1 MGYTHYWYQKR
12 DFTGEEWKQIK
23 LASLA
28 VSHIIQH
35 GVDRGP
41 VFIQI
46 DIRGWDGTGKAQFT
60 NDEITF
66 NGDKDKLENH
76 ETFRLNRVM
85 PDPTTQPWREK
96 YIVRVRDYFAF
107 CKTAQK
113 PYDILVCAVLL
124 IAKHVAPTA
133 IDYSSDGDEEEWRG
147 AELLTNK
154 TLPTHGNYPV
164 YQFNPTA

>member
-28 VSHIIQH
+28 VSLISTH
-35 GVDRGP
+35 GADSP
-41 VFIQI
+41 PIT
-46 DIRGWDGTGKAQFT
+46 IRGWDGTGKAQFT

-66 NGDKDKLENH
+66 NGDRDNAENH
-76 ETFRLNRVM
+76 ETFRL
-85 PDPTTQPWREK
+85 E
-96 YIVRVRDYFAF
+96 RVRPTSGLQPMSTKEKWEAEDYFAF

-133 IDYSSDGDEEEWRG
+133 IDYSSDGGEEEWRG

>member
-12 DFTGEEWKQIK
+12 DFTREEWKQI
-23 LASLA
+23 AVTSRA
-28 VSHIIQH
+28 VSLISTH
-35 GVDRGP
+35 GADSP
-41 VFIQI
+41 PIT
-46 DIRGWDGTGKAQFT
+46 IRGWDGTGKAQFT

-66 NGDKDKLENH
+66 NGDRDNAEDH

-85 PDPTTQPWREK
+85 PDLTTQPWRVEAGK
-96 YIVRVRDYFAF
+96 TDYFAS

-133 IDYSSDGDEEEWRG
+133 IDYSSDGDKEEWRG
-147 AELLTNK
+147 AELLANK
-154 TLPTHGNYPV
+154 TLPPV
-164 YQFNPTA
+164 YVFNPTA